1 MAEGVRKA
9 FTDFTYMRNLKNI
22 QKTLQRNIQRN
33 RLRDIENKLVGATGA
48 GGKLGGKE
56 EG

>member
-1 MAEGVRKA
+1 MAEVVRKA

-22 QKTLQRNIQRN
+22 QKTLNKQKRN